1 MKENL
6 RGSGVDSSALVLI
19 QWCFS
24 VWYGVELAISLS
36 LKILKRLGWRY
47 VKEREDRQG
56 EARLI
61 SEQASELAMAAWLDL
76 VWRRQRERIWV

>member
-1 MKENL
+1 MGHEKFSEKTRENEGKLIWVWKMKENL

-36 LKILKRLGWRY
+36 LKILKRLG
-47 VKEREDRQG
+47 
-56 EARLI
+56 
-61 SEQASELAMAAWLDL
+61 
-76 VWRRQRERIWV
+76 